1 MVAIR
6 NIVLVVV
13 CVALVLAGSGYWWAQ
28 KTLQQP
34 LVMPTALVNTDEPA
48 LVEIPA
54 GSHLRSV
61 LQILH
66 EQGYLPGS
74 VQHAYYALRVF
85 TPADSIQAGVYAIE
99 PHSSLISFWSQ
110 VTAGRAHL
118 FQVTLIEG
126 QNWSQWVEVLRQA
139 AYLDHSLLEQSEA
152 QILSELGL
160 SDYARMEGLLLPE
173 TYTYK
178 AYTSATTVLR
188 KAAVAM
194 QTQLSELW
202 ANRDRDLPYATPYE
216 LLIMAS
222 IIEKETGV
230 KAERARVSS
239 VFVNR
244 LRLGMRL
251 QSDPTTIY
259 GIENFDGNLTRA
271 HLRTETPYNTYRIP
285 ALPPTP
291 IAMPSKAS
299 LVAAANPETTD
310 YLYFVADGSG
320 GHIFSR
326 TLAEH
331 NRAVNRY
338 QRGIN

>member
-1 MVAIR
+1 MAIR
-6 NIVLVVV
+6 NI
-13 CVALVLAGSGYWWAQ
+13 ALVLVCGTLIVAGAGYWWAQ

-34 LVMPTALVNTDEPA
+34 LVMPAALMSTDEPA
-48 LVEIPA
+48 LIEIPA

-61 LQILH
+61 LQLLH
-66 EQGYLPGS
+66 EQGYLQGS

-85 TPADSIQAGVYAIE
+85 TPSDSIQAGVYAIE
-99 PHSSLISFWSQ
+99 PNSSLTQFWSQ

-126 QNWSQWVEVLRQA
+126 HTWSQWVEVLRRA
-139 AYLDHSLLEQSEA
+139 PYLEHSLLEQSEA
-152 QILSELGL
+152 HILGELGL
-160 SDYARMEGLLLPE
+160 AEYARLEGLLLPE

-188 KAAVAM
+188 KAAAAM
-194 QTQLSELW
+194 ETQLAELW

-222 IIEKETGV
+222 IIEKETGI

-259 GIENFDGNLTRA
+259 GIENFNGNLTRA
-271 HLRTETPYNTYRIP
+271 HLRAETPYNTYRIP

-291 IAMPSKAS
+291 IAMPSTAS

-320 GHIFSR
+320 GHVFSR
-326 TLAEH
+326 TLTEH